1 MYEAA
6 RAHPAPPSMGRV
18 LVRPKWLG
26 VLALALVVA
35 SVFAWLGRWQL
46 ESAFLSLEH
55 GRTVA
60 QEATQP
66 PVGLGEL
73 AQPQERVADAA
84 VGRQVTFAGVVDARD
99 FDVVAERLQGE
110 RLGYWVIGHVAVTDD
125 GAGGSGAAD
134 EDPGLAV
141 AVGWTDDEGS
151 ARDLATRLQSA
162 AGDGE
167 LALSGRL
174 EYGQAPQVNRGD
186 DAQALTAMAP
196 THLINRW
203 AEPAAQNYGVYV
215 SLDESSML
223 AVLGS
228 AAGAGELEAIT
239 PQALEAPQ
247 LNWLNIFYAIE
258 WALFAGFAIFMWWR
272 LARDEYE
279 KERQEAAEAPSVLAE
294 QLKRDRLK
302 AMLDERTK
310 GEALRLD

>member
-1 MYEAA
+1 MSAA
-6 RAHPAPPSMGRV
+6 VRAQAAPPSMGRV

-35 SVFAWLGRWQL
+35 SIFAWLGRWQL

-60 QEATQP
+60 EEATQP

-84 VGRQVTFAGVVDARD
+84 VGRQVTFEGTVDARD
-99 FDVVAERLQGE
+99 FDVVADRLQGE
-110 RLGYWVIGHVAVTDD
+110 LLGYWVIGHVAVTDD
-125 GAGGSGAAD
+125 EAGASSDAAVA
-134 EDPGLAV
+134 PGLAV
-141 AVGWTDDEGS
+141 ALGWTEDEAS
-151 ARDLATRLQSA
+151 ARELVTALQGSGRGA
-162 AGDGE
+162 E
-167 LALSGRL
+167 LPLSGRL
-174 EYGQAPQVNRGD
+174 EYGQAPQVNRGE
-186 DAQALTAMAP
+186 DAQALISMAP

-203 AEPAAQNYGVYV
+203 VEPAAQNYGIYV
-215 SLDESSML
+215 SLDEASMQ
-223 AVLGS
+223 AVLGKSAS
-228 AAGAGELEAIT
+228 AAPLDAIT

-258 WALFAGFAIFMWWR
+258 WVLFAGFAIFMWWR

-279 KERQEAAEAPSVLAE
+279 KERREAAEAPSVLAE

-310 GEALRLD
+310 REAVRLD

>member
-1 MYEAA
+1 MSEAA
-6 RAHPAPPSMGRV
+6 RAQPASPSMARV

-26 VLALALVVA
+26 VLALALVIA
-35 SVFAWLGRWQL
+35 SIFAWLGRWQL

-55 GRTVA
+55 GQTVA

-84 VGRQVTFAGVVDARD
+84 VGRQVTFEGVVDARD
-99 FDVVAERLQGE
+99 FDVVADRLQGE
-110 RLGYWVIGHVAVTDD
+110 ILGYWVIGHVAVTDD
-125 GAGGSGAAD
+125 EAGASAAVD
-134 EDPGLAV
+134 AAPGLAV
-141 AVGWTDDEGS
+141 AVGWTEDASS
-151 ARDLATRLQSA
+151 ARELATRLQSA
-162 AGDGE
+162 ASGSE
-167 LALSGRL
+167 LEFAGRL

-186 DAQALTAMAP
+186 DPQALTAMAP

-203 AEPAAQNYGVYV
+203 ADPAAENYGVYV
-215 SLDESSML
+215 SLDEASMQ
-223 AVLGS
+223 AVIGS
-228 AAGAGELEAIT
+228 TTGGDQIQAIT

-272 LARDEYE
+272 LARDEFE
-279 KERQEAAEAPSVLAE
+279 KERREAAEAPSVLAE

-310 GEALRLD
+310 GEAVRLD